1 MLVMRNILFVVYCY
15 LFVTFSF
22 FIRKNNYL
30 LVLLNY
36 LFPGSEINYL
46 VLKICLRFYHKNII
60 VQSNLIWM
68 LGLIVLVFF

>member
-46 VLKICLRFYHKNII
+46 VLKICLRFYHKKYNSAI
-60 VQSNLIWM
+60 QFNLDARFNSSS
-68 LGLIVLVFF
+68 FF